1 MDKGGLDETRR
12 IGENEGEGTEDKLN
26 EGEFS
31 SQTVPMA
38 VAQQISSTAE
48 SNRTERRRSSTLT
61 GVEMLESS
69 KPPIEQQKEEITPDG
84 FIRKRAASPA
94 RF

>member
-12 IGENEGEGTEDKLN
+12 VGENEEECADDRLK
-26 EGEFS
+26 EGEFLF
-31 SQTVPMA
+31 QNVPWA
-38 VAQQISSTAE
+38 VAEQISSTAE